1 MIQCAH
7 GNLPAIFTTS
17 GSARTCV
24 LLQVYAFPGIPKAI
38 WLTEALPAPLT
49 NSYAPDEFICPIT
62 HEVMVDA
69 VTIAG
74 EGSQAP
80 FAE

>member
-1 MIQCAH
+1 M
-7 GNLPAIFTTS
+7 
-17 GSARTCV
+17 
-24 LLQVYAFPGIPKAI
+24 YAFPGNPKAI

-74 EGSQAP
+74 EGNQAP
-80 FAE
+80 FAERR